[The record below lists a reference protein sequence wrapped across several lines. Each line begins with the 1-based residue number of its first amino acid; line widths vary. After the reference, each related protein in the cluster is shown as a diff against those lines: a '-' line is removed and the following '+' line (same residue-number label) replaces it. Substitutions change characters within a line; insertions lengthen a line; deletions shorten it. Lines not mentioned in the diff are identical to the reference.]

1 MLEVEVHPEPGMD
14 GNRDGHG
21 PGGRGNRRL
30 AGKSSPVE
38 IGQVFAT
45 SIGTLDREEM

>member
-21 PGGRGNRRL
+21 PEGRGNRRL